1 MKKLKLSLVIALLG
15 MASIVGAQNAF
26 VNVKAGLN
34 MSNFY
39 GDNLSNKDVKP
50 GFNIGVGVDLEFAT
64 NLSLQTGLY
73 YTSKGAEYS
82 TSLPLDMNDLKY
94 DVTANY
100 IQLPIHLAYKKNI
113 TRSAKLFFHAGPY
126 MAYGISGKR
135 NMKSGFSNDKK
146 QYFGEQEINT
156 FDKKFGY
163 KRWDMGVG
171 LGVGA
176 EFKKIVIDLG
186 WDMGLMKT
194 ARNIEG
200 LPMYKPNMKNQS
212 AYLSVGFKF

>member
-64 NLSLQTGLY
+64 NLSLQTGFY
-73 YTSKGAEYS
+73 FISKGSEY
-82 TSLPLDMNDLKY
+82 TTDIIGVVGETEFN
-94 DVTANY
+94 VTANY

-113 TRSAKLFFHAGPY
+113 TQSAKLFFHAGPY
-126 MAYGISGKR
+126 MAYGVGGKR
-135 NMKSGFSNDKK
+135 QANTTINSDDYIGKP
-146 QYFGEQEINT
+146 EINT
-156 FDKKFGY
+156 FDKHFGY

-171 LGVGA
+171 LGVGV
-176 EFKKIVIDLG
+176 EFKKIVIDIG

-194 ARNIEG
+194 ARDIKDH
-200 LPMYKPNMKNQS
+200 LAYKPNVKNQS